1 MKLYVKGSW
10 FFHGLEPLGLDPL
23 PAKTTPP
30 RGVCETAMTSAH
42 SGYRWSSMININPS
56 WNKLLN
62 DSRPARIERG
72 QAVWRQL
79 GGNGIL
85 CLGWN
90 HVKSPISPL
99 KWLFTAIWEV
109 YSTSFYIKKHIWEVY
124 AVFAVYTTFFLH
136 IDPPNTPIDEFSVI
150 IVKYVK
156 WNMNEYDGIRHGKWW
171 WNMLEPFHFYPFLV
185 IAEVQQRPGGLLVC
199 GNLAGSKWCN

>member
-1 MKLYVKGSW
+1 MVLPW
-10 FFHGLEPLGLDPL
+10 FGAVLGLDPL

-109 YSTSFYIKKHIWEVY
+109 LKWLFTAIWEVYTTSIYIKKHRWEVY
-124 AVFAVYTTFFLH
+124 AVFAVYTPLLEYLIIF
-136 IDPPNTPIDEFSVI
+136 DPYRST
-150 IVKYVK
+150 KYS
-156 WNMNEYDGIRHGKWW
+156 HWW
-171 WNMLEPFHFYPFLV
+171 ILSDH
-185 IAEVQQRPGGLLVC
+185 C
-199 GNLAGSKWCN
+199 